1 LLTREN
7 SGKNSDSRRRSASR
21 SGWLKKGAKC
31 SREQFRTTA
40 VKVAGPFLSI
50 FAKFYCLFPLKLLER
65 ARVTLRRY
73 NMIKHIAKFL
83 ACLSIAVAVPLA
95 GQAQTPAQIGAA
107 FAAKDYTK
115 ALALTR
121 QAFVVLK
128 PNQAAEA
135 AALIKAIL
143 AVTPPEEV
151 GAVVVAAVEANPAL
165 GEAIVAA
172 ALSVVNRD
180 EQLVILS
187 ALNFALSQNPG
198 AFGSLL
204 AFIAGLLSSVEG
216 VTPTTGVL
224 TVPSFNPSNSSSN
237 GVFVSPSTP

>member
-1 LLTREN
+1 
-7 SGKNSDSRRRSASR
+7 
-21 SGWLKKGAKC
+21 
-31 SREQFRTTA
+31 
-40 VKVAGPFLSI
+40 
-50 FAKFYCLFPLKLLER
+50 
-65 ARVTLRRY
+65 
-73 NMIKHIAKFL
+73 MIKNHIIRL
-83 ACLSIAVAVPLA
+83 LVCLTIVFAVPLA
-95 GQAQTPAQIGAA
+95 ANAQTPAEIGAA

-128 PNQAAEA
+128 PSQGAEA

-143 AVTPPEEV
+143 AVTPAEEI

-165 GEAIVAA
+165 GEAIVDA

-204 AFIAGLLSSVEG
+204 AFIANLLSSVEG
-216 VTPTTGVL
+216 VTPTAAVITA
-224 TVPSFNPSNSSSN
+224 PAFNPANSSSN

>member
-1 LLTREN
+1 
-7 SGKNSDSRRRSASR
+7 
-21 SGWLKKGAKC
+21 
-31 SREQFRTTA
+31 
-40 VKVAGPFLSI
+40 
-50 FAKFYCLFPLKLLER
+50 
-65 ARVTLRRY
+65 
-73 NMIKHIAKFL
+73 MIHHIARL
-83 ACLSIAVAVPLA
+83 LVCLTIAVAVPFVA
-95 GQAQTPAQIGAA
+95 KAQTPAEIGAA

-121 QAFVVLK
+121 HAFSKLG

-143 AVTPPEEV
+143 AVTPADQA

-180 EQLVILS
+180 EQLAILS

-198 AFGSLL
+198 AFSTLL
-204 AFIAGLLSSVEG
+204 AFIAGLLSNVEG
-216 VTPTTGVL
+216 VTPTAATL
-224 TVPSFNPSNSSSN
+224 TAPSFNPANSSSN
-237 GVFVSPSTP
+237 GVFVSPATP